1 MIEVELKLDEIG
13 RGAFY
18 AKEGNER
25 LGEMQIAISGNDLT
39 VFHTEVLEK
48 AEGKGVAS
56 KMLETM
62 VAYALT
68 HHLMV
73 IPLCPYVNAQFKR
86 HPEKFQDVWKK
97 KVNG

>member
-1 MIEVELKLDEIG
+1 MVEVELKLDEKG

-25 LGEMQIAISGNDLT
+25 LGEMQIAISGTDLT

-48 AEGKGVAS
+48 AEGKGVAT

-62 VAYALT
+62 ITYARS

-86 HPEKFQDVWKK
+86 HPENYQDVWKK
-97 KVNG
+97 KVSG